1 MFLYSTGFVD
11 NLADVEL
18 GDSWKHDVTR
28 PKDHQL
34 LDLVKRSIESTTPV
48 HILPPRPHF
57 LHVDG
62 AFLVAFNLFPLR

>member
-34 LDLVKRSIESTTPV
+34 LDLVKRSV
-48 HILPPRPHF
+48 R
-57 LHVDG
+57 VC
-62 AFLVAFNLFPLR
+62 